1 MMRCLMI
8 VAALALLPW
17 AAVGQDGGRSL
28 LSAARKRALDARGKE
43 GVERA
48 KVYEDC
54 VRLLILVPERYPE
67 EKAAIA
73 RAWLELGRTYRRL
86 DRLKEAEDAFNK
98 VFRVPEEQR
107 PCCDALHD
115 LASLYRKS
123 KRREDA
129 ATALQRVVD
138 GFPGQA
144 RSRALAL
151 IRLAGFARDAKKYD
165 RAEALLRQCLKE
177 HGDLWRQSIDA
188 LDALVALRLR
198 RKDVRGARG
207 ALDAHT
213 ASLRARFAGTD
224 EEERVESALMKM
236 SSRARLAKAEAGKE
250 GCGPR

>member
-1 MMRCLMI
+1 MRCLMI

-17 AAVGQDGGRSL
+17 EAAGQDSGRSL
-28 LSAARKRALDARGKE
+28 LSAARKRALDARGKN
-43 GVERA
+43 GVART

-54 VRLLILVPERYPE
+54 VRLLTLVPERYPE
-67 EKAAIA
+67 QKAALA

-86 DRLKEAEDAFNK
+86 DRLKEAEAAFNK

-107 PCCDALHD
+107 PCCDALHE
-115 LASLYRKS
+115 LASLYRKGR
-123 KRREDA
+123 RREEA
-129 ATALQRVVD
+129 VRALQRVVD

-144 RSRALAL
+144 RSRARAL
-151 IRLAGFARDAKKYD
+151 NRLAGFARDAKEDD

-198 RKDVRGARG
+198 QKDVRGARG

-224 EEERVESALMKM
+224 AEKRGESALMKM
-236 SSRARLAKAEAGKE
+236 ASRARLAKVHSERLSATI
-250 GCGPR
+250 